1 MRLIFLL
8 IILFSI
14 SPTEKGKDDNDYFF
28 GISKEIAPIRFEPKK
43 IAALEI
49 RELGKYKDTHDEK
62 YLISSKY
69 IGLFLY
75 APENTLNNIE
85 SIKQAPATYELLKL
99 NNNRYEY
106 ISIAC
111 NFNLTFYCEHNS
123 PKLAMKF
130 LNDAIKINEK
140 LGKKYFLPHLYHIK
154 GRLYFNEK
162 NYPKAMFY
170 FNKAL
175 QNYNQKDLLYIAS
188 MHNNFGLVYDKL
200 NQIAPAMRE
209 TQKGIKILEGKN
221 NYNEQEIA
229 FLNYMRSTLGLY
241 YYKLKEFSSAE
252 KLLLQQFEF
261 TKNKPL
267 YYSQN
272 VASAESLFNLYNDIK
287 ETNKK
292 KLLIEYL
299 IDLEPKL
306 KTIHDKILANEI
318 IQQYYSNQNDLKNL
332 KLTSA
337 KLLHLNHDFVNEN
350 DRIFKQ
356 ISGVLNTSAIE
367 KINQKTE
374 QQIRIQKKR
383 TTILLISVL
392 ALILIFILIFIFV
405 RIKHLNKR
413 KIMEKEKLL
422 LEKDKKILEQDI
434 GFQNEKIKNLHQN
447 LHLKTETEKV
457 FLENLK
463 KIKKT
468 NNAGGEEIIKDLFL
482 NINNLIQINK
492 RNIIINESDIES
504 QRFIQK
510 MSETYPLLTN
520 KELKMC
526 AYFRMNLSSKEISSL
541 ENTTTGT
548 VRVYKT
554 KIKAKM
560 SLDRETKLD
569 DFLKSIQF
577 HDL

>member
-1 MRLIFLL
+1 
-8 IILFSI
+8 
-14 SPTEKGKDDNDYFF
+14 
-28 GISKEIAPIRFEPKK
+28 
-43 IAALEI
+43 
-49 RELGKYKDTHDEK
+49 
-62 YLISSKY
+62 
-69 IGLFLY
+69 
-75 APENTLNNIE
+75 
-85 SIKQAPATYELLKL
+85 
-99 NNNRYEY
+99 
-106 ISIAC
+106 
-111 NFNLTFYCEHNS
+111 
-123 PKLAMKF
+123 
-130 LNDAIKINEK
+130 
-140 LGKKYFLPHLYHIK
+140 
-154 GRLYFNEK
+154 
-162 NYPKAMFY
+162 
-170 FNKAL
+170 
-175 QNYNQKDLLYIAS
+175 
-188 MHNNFGLVYDKL
+188 
-200 NQIAPAMRE
+200 
-209 TQKGIKILEGKN
+209 
-221 NYNEQEIA
+221 
-229 FLNYMRSTLGLY
+229 MRSTLGSY
-241 YYKLKEFSSAE
+241 YYKLKEFSPAE

-287 ETNKK
+287 ETNKEK
-292 KLLIEYL
+292 ILIEYL
-299 IDLEPKL
+299 INLEPKL

-337 KLLHLNHDFVNEN
+337 KLLHLNHDFVKEN
-350 DRIFKQ
+350 DSIFKQ

-374 QQIRIQKKR
+374 QQIRIQKRR
-383 TTILLISVL
+383 TIILLISVL
-392 ALILIFILIFIFV
+392 AMILIFILIFIFV
-405 RIKHLNKR
+405 RIKHQNKK
-413 KIMEKEKLL
+413 KIIEKEKLL

-569 DFLKSIQF
+569 DFLNSIQF

>member
-8 IILFSI
+8 SILFLI
-14 SPTEKGKDDNDYFF
+14 LPTKKTKDDNDYFY

-43 IAALEI
+43 IAALET
-49 RELGKYKDTHDEK
+49 REFEKYKATNDEK

-69 IGLFLY
+69 IKLFLY
-75 APENTLNNIE
+75 SPENTLNNIE
-85 SIKQAPATYELLKL
+85 SIKQAPSTYELLKL
-99 NNNRYEY
+99 NNDRYEY

-111 NFNLTFYCEHNS
+111 NFNMTFYCEHNS

-130 LNDAIKINEK
+130 LDNAIRINEK

-175 QNYNQKDLLYIAS
+175 QTYKKEDLLYIAS
-188 MHNNFGLVYDKL
+188 MYNNFGLVQDKL
-200 NQIAPAMRE
+200 NQIIPAMQE
-209 TQKGIKILEGKN
+209 TQKGIRILEGKN
-221 NYNEQEIA
+221 HYNEQEIA
-229 FLNYMRSTLGLY
+229 FLNYMRSTLGSY

-252 KLLLQQFEF
+252 KLFLQQFEF

-272 VASAESLFNLYNDIK
+272 VACAKSLFYLYSDTK
-287 ETNKK
+287 ETNKQ
-292 KLLIEYL
+292 KLLINYL
-299 IDLEPKL
+299 VHIEPKL
-306 KTIHDKILANEI
+306 KTIHDKILTNEI
-318 IQQYYSNQNDLKNL
+318 IQQYYSNQNDLLNL
-332 KLTSA
+332 KLISA
-337 KLLHLNHDFVNEN
+337 KLVHLNHDFVSEN
-350 DRIFKQ
+350 DRISKQ
-356 ISGVLNTSAIE
+356 ISAVLNNYAIE
-367 KINQKTE
+367 NINQKTE
-374 QQIRIQKKR
+374 QQINIQKRK
-383 TTILLISVL
+383 TIILLISVL
-392 ALILIFILIFIFV
+392 ALILIFIVILIFVKI
-405 RIKHLNKR
+405 RHRNK
-413 KIMEKEKLL
+413 KGIIEKEKLL

-434 GFQNEKIKNLHQN
+434 VFQNEKIKNLHQN

-468 NNAGGEEIIKDLFL
+468 NNTGGEEIIKDLFL

-492 RNIIINESDIES
+492 RNIIISESNIEY
-504 QRFIQK
+504 QRFMKKI
-510 MSETYPLLTN
+510 SDTYPLLTN

-526 AYFRMNLSSKEISSL
+526 VYFRMNLSSKEISSL

-548 VRVYKT
+548 IRVYKT
-554 KIKAKM
+554 KIKTKM
-560 SLDRETKLD
+560 NLDRETKLD
-569 DFLKSIQF
+569 DFLNSIQF
-577 HDL
+577 DSL